1 MSVKQLS
8 KKALF
13 TGCLCA
19 AGAEI
24 ATELRAQDLSDRDD
38 VYLEPH
44 AFAVQSGIRDRELR
58 ALHVME
64 G

>member
-1 MSVKQLS
+1 MM
-8 KKALF
+8 
-13 TGCLCA
+13 A
-19 AGAEI
+19 AGFGKAARIEAICARI
-24 ATELRAQDLSDRDD
+24 ASELRAQGLSDRED

-58 ALHVME
+58 ALHIME